1 MTTQSGILLRSAV
14 NLSATQIQSSR
25 REAQPN
31 PGFLRQLQKFEAQ
44 LQKKRGS
51 FFNARNV
58 SSAVGK
64 KNDENVQ
71 QNTPRTQVA
80 FSEGQGADTRAVAYR
95 PEQNMRMSFN
105 EARADQ
111 NDHGETALQTF
122 WKRNMSSNKSKSTSG
137 TSAATP
143 VASIQHPSSRTATA
157 GALIRRPEPLSAR
170 HVQNGWT
177 GSSNGYHVGA
187 PHYGHGG
194 YEHGAQHFHH
204 GHSSHAHGAQH
215 GHTSAHFGAGR
226 SVGGGRLIQAGGGGN
241 LQVPGPAVGTPQR
254 SSPALIRRQ

>member
-1 MTTQSGILLRSAV
+1 M
-14 NLSATQIQSSR
+14 
-25 REAQPN
+25 
-31 PGFLRQLQKFEAQ
+31 
-44 LQKKRGS
+44 
-51 FFNARNV
+51 
-58 SSAVGK
+58 GK

-170 HVQNGWT
+170 HVQVRPHLLFT
-177 GSSNGYHVGA
+177 LLHAA
-187 PHYGHGG
+187 PLLVAYL
-194 YEHGAQHFHH
+194 
-204 GHSSHAHGAQH
+204 SI
-215 GHTSAHFGAGR
+215 T
-226 SVGGGRLIQAGGGGN
+226 RLHQCC
-241 LQVPGPAVGTPQR
+241 VTMR
-254 SSPALIRRQ
+254 HD